1 MGELEDEIISICD
14 ENYKARLAYLKETNE
29 DIFTFDLSL
38 LADETREKLLKNFDH
53 NEVDNKIND
62 VIESIVGHSCFIKYT
77 NTGNDY
83 RIKNLTSDNIG
94 ELVELNCVVISA
106 SSPQS
111 IPEKLCYRCMS
122 ESCSFIYYYKR
133 GQDIPKSCPDCSSNL
148 ELDESNTKWMD
159 YQVLSVQESPETM
172 VMGETPRPLRIR
184 LTGSHLVDSCKVG
197 DNIKVIGT
205 MSTEPSNKKGVYSW
219 YIMGNNIVVSSMD
232 VFEAELTN
240 TDIAILENWAMRDDI
255 EQVLIN
261 SLFPSIYGND
271 DEKLGLTLSLFGG
284 KAKERRDVNIRSSI
298 NVLLIGDPST
308 AKTAMINAM
317 ARQAPKSIY
326 TQAGGVTGVGL
337 TAAAIKDEGQWVLA
351 AGSVVLANG
360 GICCIDELEKMNKE
374 DQDKILECMEK
385 QTVSIHKASIHTTL
399 PAKTT
404 ILAAGN
410 PKYGD
415 YKDEY
420 TLSENINL
428 PSPLLARFDLIFIM
442 KDIPDVER
450 DSAIAEKII
459 KGYIEDGSTDDNIM
473 DIDTLKKYVIYAKRL
488 EPEITEEAMEM
499 LMNFYVLIR
508 QEERGADDPI
518 PITARQLQGLVRMS
532 VAFSRLKLSE
542 VVGFEE
548 ASRAKM
554 LYEEILKR
562 VGSQITTG
570 GEKYTRKDEKR
581 IIEDICPL
589 NTAVYWKAIE
599 KKAEKQ
605 LSKDNVSKLIS
616 TIKGLLNQGYFQE
629 NLQDGTIIR
638 LEPIPAPT

>member
-1 MGELEDEIISICD
+1 
-14 ENYKARLAYLKETNE
+14 
-29 DIFTFDLSL
+29 
-38 LADETREKLLKNFDH
+38 
-53 NEVDNKIND
+53 
-62 VIESIVGHSCFIKYT
+62 
-77 NTGNDY
+77 
-83 RIKNLTSDNIG
+83 
-94 ELVELNCVVISA
+94 
-106 SSPQS
+106 
-111 IPEKLCYRCMS
+111 
-122 ESCSFIYYYKR
+122 
-133 GQDIPKSCPDCSSNL
+133 
-148 ELDESNTKWMD
+148 
-159 YQVLSVQESPETM
+159 
-172 VMGETPRPLRIR
+172 
-184 LTGSHLVDSCKVG
+184 
-197 DNIKVIGT
+197 
-205 MSTEPSNKKGVYSW
+205 
-219 YIMGNNIVVSSMD
+219 
-232 VFEAELTN
+232 
-240 TDIAILENWAMRDDI
+240 
-255 EQVLIN
+255 
-261 SLFPSIYGND
+261 
-271 DEKLGLTLSLFGG
+271 
-284 KAKERRDVNIRSSI
+284 
-298 NVLLIGDPST
+298 
-308 AKTAMINAM
+308 
-317 ARQAPKSIY
+317 
-326 TQAGGVTGVGL
+326 
-337 TAAAIKDEGQWVLA
+337 
-351 AGSVVLANG
+351 
-360 GICCIDELEKMNKE
+360 
-374 DQDKILECMEK
+374 
-385 QTVSIHKASIHTTL
+385 
-399 PAKTT
+399 
-404 ILAAGN
+404 
-410 PKYGD
+410 
-415 YKDEY
+415 
-420 TLSENINL
+420 
-428 PSPLLARFDLIFIM
+428 M